1 MRSPNG
7 GPFLQHSQCVVYI
20 DNEAARGALTNVAT
34 STESGRQIIQDFVL
48 KDEMGYQIKI
58 WFARVPAS
66 SNLAD
71 KPSRLETSEL
81 DALGVARDAID
92 WQLVEAQLEDA
103 GSDEWGFKYGILV
116 PRAFPRFAVK
126 KGVCGSF
133 FREFEFFRSRLRTF
147 SV

>member
-1 MRSPNG
+1 
-7 GPFLQHSQCVVYI
+7 
-20 DNEAARGALTNVAT
+20 
-34 STESGRQIIQDFVL
+34 
-48 KDEMGYQIKI
+48 MGYQIKI

-133 FREFEFFRSRLRTF
+133 FREFEFFQIAIAHVF
-147 SV
+147 SLKFLATRNEVWRMFFRRCVMR